1 MKNTGAT
8 VADADAVLLL
18 DNIKCMNYFNEDR
31 TIGFDFKTTVAV
43 LKVWQVK
50 SN

>member
-1 MKNTGAT
+1 MENTGAT

-31 TIGFDFKTTVAV
+31 SVGFDFKTTLEV
-43 LKVWQVK
+43 LKV
-50 SN
+50 